1 MGSSVPEGQSM
12 VASSIFQSR
21 VRWTRLTAF
30 QPGELSGPSHHAFYL
45 FRGRMNPLL
54 HDVRKNMHNSLKI
67 RYIYMAVLDGSQ
79 ISHDYVASSPNL
91 SVATGAQSPSDK

>member
-1 MGSSVPEGQSM
+1 M

-30 QPGELSGPSHHAFYL
+30 QPGELSGPSHRAFYL
-45 FRGRMNPLL
+45 FRGRINPLL

-67 RYIYMAVLDGSQ
+67 RYIHIWQCWMDLKSLTTTSLPHRTYQSPLA
-79 ISHDYVASSPNL
+79 PNL
-91 SVATGAQSPSDK
+91 RLTNNHFHD